1 MKYLENYIAI
11 AVFEAIQCGY
21 NMGRD
26 LAGRNLVNAE
36 MVTYTAIMDKRTCNI
51 CRSLDGMQ
59 IDLRDNE
66 GQLLYEKYSPPQ
78 HVSCRC
84 IFLYHGAGD
93 SKIPI
98 EIGILNKNFDK
109 EFTNKYNK
117 INESNLSIE
126 EIVAKG
132 MQRNI
137 QSSEFIYNSDV
148 WDEYRDGINE
158 VIKDVKKKK
167 NDNSLLSLGLIAY
180 VLSQLGEEEEAKE
193 EEEDMEGDGESDK
206 N

>member
-158 VIKDVKKKK
+158 VTKDVKKKK
-167 NDNSLLSLGLIAY
+167 NNNSLLSLGLIGY
-180 VLSQLGEEEEAKE
+180 ILSQLGKEEEEEASKE
-193 EEEDMEGDGESDK
+193 EEEGK
-206 N
+206 ND